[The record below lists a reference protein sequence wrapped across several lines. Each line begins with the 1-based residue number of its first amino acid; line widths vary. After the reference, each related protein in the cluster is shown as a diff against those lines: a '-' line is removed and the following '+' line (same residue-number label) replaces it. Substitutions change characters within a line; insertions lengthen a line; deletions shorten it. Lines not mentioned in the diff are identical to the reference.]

1 MSTSQMIGVQLPS
14 LRRFARA
21 LCGSQKSGDAYVT
34 EALEAVLADPSL
46 VTVHNAKLGLY
57 RLLLTLW
64 DAVEVNRTSS
74 PPIVVAATSEHDL
87 QTISPRARA
96 AFLLTS
102 LEGFNLTETSQVMLI
117 TEEKCLR
124 LLERANR
131 EIGEQV
137 SADVLIIEDEP
148 LIALEVARLARS
160 VGHTVRHVARTHT
173 EAIAAVDKHRP
184 DLVLADIQLADG
196 SSGLEAVQEILQSID
211 VPVIFITAYPE
222 RLLTGELPEPTYLVE
237 KPFRP
242 ESVKALMSQA
252 LFFHSPRRRR
262 GN

>member
-1 MSTSQMIGVQLPS
+1 MIGVQLPHCA
-14 LRRFARA
+14 FCARTMR
-21 LCGSQKSGDAYVT
+21 KSEERGCFMVI

-74 PPIVVAATSEHDL
+74 PPMVVAATSEHDL

-124 LLERANR
+124 LLERANER
-131 EIGEQV
+131 LG
-137 SADVLIIEDEP
+137 SRFRRCLIIEDEP
-148 LIALEVARLARS
+148 SDRARGRETAQS
-160 VGHTVRHVARTHT
+160 VGHTVRCRTH
-173 EAIAAVDKHRP
+173 
-184 DLVLADIQLADG
+184 
-196 SSGLEAVQEILQSID
+196 
-211 VPVIFITAYPE
+211 AY
-222 RLLTGELPEPTYLVE
+222 RGDC
-237 KPFRP
+237 
-242 ESVKALMSQA
+242 
-252 LFFHSPRRRR
+252 RRRQASS
-262 GN
+262 